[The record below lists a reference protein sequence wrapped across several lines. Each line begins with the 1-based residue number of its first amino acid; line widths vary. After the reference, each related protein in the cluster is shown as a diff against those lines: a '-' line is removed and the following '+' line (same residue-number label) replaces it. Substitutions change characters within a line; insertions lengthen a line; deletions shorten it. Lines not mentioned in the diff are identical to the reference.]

1 MNRVEQVSLW
11 YGGMPFLYMPKSG
24 IAVSSGRT
32 IPNFLRCHGLASV
45 ASPSPPPQ
53 IRGRSQGRSRQKG
66 DKQGRLK
73 DCLGHWNTGVG

>member
-45 ASPSPPPQ
+45 ASPSPPPKSAGEVRVGVDKKV
-53 IRGRSQGRSRQKG
+53 INRVGSR
-66 DKQGRLK
+66 
-73 DCLGHWNTGVG
+73 TA